1 MPDLHKEKTGFVK
14 KSVDAPVE
22 EKKGL
27 PAGNKVA
34 GKGLPAGNKVAGAG
48 LPAGNKVAGA
58 GLPAGNK
65 VAGAGLPAGNKVA
78 GAGLPAGNKVA
89 GAGLPAGN
97 KVPEAQVA
105 NVAAGS
111 TQDMTGKSIEDLAK
125 EVIRGNWGNGD
136 ERKKRLTEAGYDYD
150 AIQKKVNE
158 LLK

>member
-34 GKGLPAGNKVAGAG
+34 GK
-48 LPAGNKVAGA
+48 
-58 GLPAGNK
+58 
-65 VAGAGLPAGNKVA
+65 
-78 GAGLPAGNKVA
+78 GLPAGNKVA

>member
-14 KSVDAPVE
+14 KTVETPAE
-22 EKKGL
+22 EK
-27 PAGNKVA
+27 
-34 GKGLPAGNKVAGAG
+34 KGLPAGNKVAGAG
-48 LPAGNKVAGA
+48 LPAGNKVAA
-58 GLPAGNK
+58 APAG
-65 VAGAGLPAGNKVA
+65 
-78 GAGLPAGNKVA
+78 
-89 GAGLPAGN
+89 
-97 KVPEAQVA
+97 

-111 TQDMTGKSIEDLAK
+111 TQDMTGKSIEELAK